1 MKQLILTIMLSM
13 MFLGTKDISAQD
25 NNLFEQY
32 KQILPRGKIA
42 AIFEPIYIEADS
54 AIINDSTWILGIIVA
69 DQPRAYSLNL
79 MNHHE
84 VINDVIDSIHFAAV
98 W

>member
-1 MKQLILTIMLSM
+1 MKQLILTIMFSL
-13 MFLGTKDISAQD
+13 MFLVTQDIGAQD
-25 NNLFEQY
+25 NTIFEQY
-32 KQILPRGKIA
+32 QQILPRGRIA
-42 AIFEPIYIEADS
+42 AIFEPMYIEADS
-54 AIINDSTWILGIIVA
+54 AIINDNTWILGIIVA

-84 VINDVIDSIHFAAV
+84 VVNDVIDSIHFAAV